1 MDLIDDYLKSVRG
14 LLPKQERDDIIAELS
29 ANVASQVEERREQ
42 LGRPLG
48 EDDEREILARL
59 GSPLDVAER
68 YATGQGRL
76 SFGREWIGPV
86 LFPFYVRILTLNMTL
101 ALVACLIIGI
111 ALHGFRGLPSTLGAI
126 AVQLLLQFAIVTGI
140 FVAAGR
146 HLSRLPGTGSG
157 AGSEGP
163 SGAGTQAGPER
174 VSRFE
179 SFAELVALAGL
190 FAWAYASRASFGA
203 LFSPGDGLYLSPA
216 WRVAGSALLAL
227 AGAWTMQAAVNLARP
242 DWPGFRSFVRI
253 ATSVGWLA
261 LLAFLLAR
269 APLVL
274 VGATT
279 DPSRVAHA
287 ADLVNRSITYTLV
300 VVAIVS
306 AGVLLRDLVSAMR
319 RRSAQVAEARGR

>member
-29 ANVASQVEERREQ
+29 ANVASQVEERRAQ
-42 LGRPLG
+42 LGRPLV
-48 EDDEREILARL
+48 ESDEREILARL
-59 GSPLDVAER
+59 GSPLDVAGR
-68 YATGQGRL
+68 YTTGQGRL

-86 LFPFYVRILTLNMTL
+86 LFPFYVRILTINMTL
-101 ALVACLIIGI
+101 ALVACVAIGI
-111 ALHGFRGLPSTLGAI
+111 ALHGFRGLPATLGAI
-126 AVQLLLQFAIVTGI
+126 GFQLLLQFTIVTGI

-146 HLSRLPGTGSG
+146 HLSRLPERGSG
-157 AGSEGP
+157 AGSERLT
-163 SGAGTQAGPER
+163 ADRTQAGRER
-174 VSRFE
+174 LSRFE

-190 FAWAYASRASFGA
+190 FGFAYASRASFAA

-216 WRVAGSALLAL
+216 WRVAGLGLLGL
-227 AGAWTMQAAVNLARP
+227 AGAWTVQAAVNLARP
-242 DWPGFRSFVRI
+242 DWPGFRFFVRI
-253 ATSVGWLA
+253 ATSFGWLA

-279 DPSRVAHA
+279 DPSRAAHA
-287 ADLVNRSITYTLV
+287 ADLVNRSITYTLI

-319 RRSAQVAEARGR
+319 RRSAHVAAVRGR